1 MQVLMQ
7 AYHMI
12 VPNFECETRRLFAQW
27 IDTLEHSGICAQVYR
42 NSSEETATILEKAH
56 GKEGV
61 FLVRVEHT
69 GTYLL
74 GAEERARNLMEDIHR
89 KIQLNPERHL
99 VLIETHDDF
108 RYEP

>member
-1 MQVLMQ
+1 
-7 AYHMI
+7 MI
-12 VPNFECETRRLFAQW
+12 VPNFECKTRRLFAQW

-42 NSSEETATILEKAH
+42 NSSEETADILAKAH

-74 GAEERARNLMEDIHR
+74 GAEERARNLMEDIYH

-108 RYEP
+108 RYDP